1 MKERQKGFVKRT
13 TLIVLLVI
21 GLLLAGVVTLLPRP
35 FSDDLSLIGKGS
47 SSVVLTHDKNLLVS
61 QTTMELLNK
70 VRSDYEPNVHFLV
83 VDVATLKGREF
94 MQRHQVGAVSLLF
107 FGPDGRRKSL
117 LEAGGTEP
125 AVRAALDKISSD

>member
-21 GLLLAGVVTLLPRP
+21 GLFLAGVVTLLPRS
-35 FSDDLSLIGKGS
+35 FSDNLSLIGKGS
-47 SSVVLTHDKNLLVS
+47 SSVVLTHDKNLLGS

-70 VRSDYEPNVHFLV
+70 VRSDYEPTVHFLV

-107 FGPDGRRKSL
+107 FGPDGRRTSL
-117 LEAGGTEP
+117 LAAGGTELT
-125 AVRAALDKISSD
+125 VRAALDNIFSD